1 VGYLYVLIRNPN
13 AKVVRVNIFNGWS
26 VGFSAKVVVQANME
40 FVLGESG
47 VGFGYVSNF
56 ASHLHIRSVNLR
68 RDVGEAMGS
77 DF

>member
-1 VGYLYVLIRNPN
+1 VLIRNPN

-47 VGFGYVSNF
+47 VGFGCVKFCKLF
-56 ASHLHIRSVNLR
+56 AHKCKPKKRCK
-68 RDVGEAMGS
+68 GS
-77 DF
+77 YGK